1 MKKLLVTAAALGF
14 VLGYVATAQATNGYF
29 AHGYSIKTK
38 GLAGAGV
45 ALPLDSL
52 AASMNPAGMT
62 EVGSRLDVGVSLFS
76 PSRSYDVSGEPSGFG
91 LGLAEGDEDSDSN
104 YFVIPSFGF
113 NHMLTDHSS
122 IGISIYGNGGMNTD
136 YDTNT
141 FNVDP
146 RTPGY
151 GNDPTGVDLIQLFIA
166 PTYAHKFAGKHS
178 FGITPIIAVQLFEAQ
193 GLHLF
198 GEMGASKHPED
209 LTNNGHETSYGFGA
223 RVGYLGQLTDQ
234 FSIGASYQSEIDMD
248 ELDDYRGLFAEGGDF
263 DIPQNFTVGF
273 VFKPIPAVRLAF
285 DWQRIYY
292 SDVDAIA
299 NPMMN
304 SAGTGLYGLLGSN
317 DGAGFGWDDMDIF
330 KFGLE
335 WERTEQWTYRFG
347 YSYSDDQPIPD
358 SEVMFNILAPAT
370 IEQHVTFGF
379 TRTFDSQNELNFA
392 FMYALNN
399 DVEGPN
405 PMEIPGQQEIKIE
418 MDQWEVSL
426 GYSWKF

>member
-14 VLGYVATAQATNGYF
+14 VLCYVATAQATNGYF
-29 AHGYSIKTK
+29 AHGYSIKNK

-52 AASMNPAGMT
+52 AASVNPAGMT
-62 EVGSRLDVGVSLFS
+62 EVGTRLDLGLSLFS
-76 PSRSYDVSGEPSGFG
+76 PRRSYDVSGNPSGY
-91 LGLAEGDEDSDSN
+91 EGTFPLQKGKEDSDSE
-104 YFVIPSFGF
+104 YFAIPSFGY
-113 NHMLTDHSS
+113 NHMLTDHSA
-122 IGISIYGNGGMNTD
+122 IGISVYGNGGMNTD
-136 YDTNT
+136 YDAAT
-141 FNVDP
+141 FNYVNPQLPD
-146 RTPGY
+146 
-151 GNDPTGVDLIQLFIA
+151 DETGVDLIQLFIA

-178 FGITPIIAVQLFEAQ
+178 FGVTPIIAVQFFEAK
-193 GLHLF
+193 GLEAF
-198 GEMGASKHPED
+198 GAFGFSSD
-209 LTNNGHETSYGFGA
+209 DDSLSDNGHETSYGFGA

-234 FSIGASYQSEIDMD
+234 FSIGASYQTKINMD
-248 ELDDYRGLFAEGGDF
+248 ELDDYSGLFAEGGDF
-263 DIPQNFTVGF
+263 DIPENFTLGF
-273 VFKPIPAVRLAF
+273 AFKPIPSVRLIF

-292 SDVDAIA
+292 SNVDSIA
-299 NPMMN
+299 NPMMPN
-304 SAGTGLYGLLGSN
+304 LMTSKLGWS

-335 WERTEQWTYRFG
+335 WERTEKWTYRFG

-370 IEQHVTFGF
+370 IEQHVTSGF
-379 TRTFDSQNELNFA
+379 TRTFESQNELNFA
-392 FMYALNN
+392 FMYAFEN

-405 PMEIPGQQEIKIE
+405 PMDPPGSQKIKIE